1 MNKNTQRKTYKDILI
16 ELQTT
21 LEGGDVVHDLEDIP
35 SGVTT
40 LSIIAGIVNN
50 SLQAIEAWE
59 SIEHLLK
66 EEE

>member
-21 LEGGDVVHDLEDIP
+21 LESGDVVHDLEDIP

-59 SIEHLLK
+59 SIEHLFN

>member
-1 MNKNTQRKTYKDILI
+1 MNMNTQRKTYKDILI

-59 SIEHLLK
+59 SIEHLFN